1 MDILPT
7 FTPNLFSTSRLHS
20 ELNIFQEDALP
31 MLEVFYYLT
40 VPADRVSAVVEVA
53 IDLNTITMVQLTCSY
68 LYHAPII
75 PQFEPIASPFPNFF
89 QTSQE

>member
-20 ELNIFQEDALP
+20 ELHIFQEDAL
-31 MLEVFYYLT
+31 MVLKVLYYLT
-40 VPADRVSAVVEVA
+40 VPADRVSAIVEVA
-53 IDLNTITMVQLTCSY
+53 IDLNAITMIQLAISY
-68 LYHAPII
+68 LVHAPII
-75 PQFEPIASPFPNFF
+75 PQFEPLASPFSNFF